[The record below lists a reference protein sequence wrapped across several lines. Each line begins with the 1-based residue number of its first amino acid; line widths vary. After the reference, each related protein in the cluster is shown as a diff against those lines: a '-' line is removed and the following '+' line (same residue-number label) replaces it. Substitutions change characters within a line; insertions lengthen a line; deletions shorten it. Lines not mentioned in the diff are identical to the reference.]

1 MAIKRCTA
9 SFAAIVNG
17 APRVVQ
23 TGALIDSRDP
33 ILKGREAHFEDV
45 DTYVARRHSA
55 VEAAT
60 AVPGEQRTITPPTTP
75 ASQTGDVQEQGGGPQ
90 PYDPDQHSNRE
101 VIEYLATASEAETL
115 RVLEAEAAGQN
126 RAGIVKG
133 ANKLLEDARTRDQE
147 GTAS

>member
-23 TGALIDSRDP
+23 TGALVDSRDP

-60 AVPGEQRTITPPTTP
+60 AAPGEQRTITPPAPLT
-75 ASQTGDVQEQGGGPQ
+75 SQKGDGQEPGGPQ

-115 RVLEAEAAGQN
+115 RVLDAEAAGQN

-133 ANKLLEDARTRDQE
+133 RDKLLEDARTRDQE
-147 GTAS
+147 ENAS